1 MNNNMIR
8 QAINMRVNNLM
19 NQLKVRQPQMF
30 QMLNQ
35 VSQNQGDYMGLLK
48 QTIGNYTPQQL
59 QNYYSIAQQM
69 GFPNEVLIEVQNQM
83 GINTQ

>member
-1 MNNNMIR
+1 
-8 QAINMRVNNLM
+8 
-19 NQLKVRQPQMF
+19 MF

-48 QTIGNYTPQQL
+48 QTIGNYTPEQL

-69 GFPNEVLIEVQNQM
+69 GFPKEVLSEVQNQM
-83 GINTQ
+83 GINTQK